1 MKTLAQFAK
10 RAALTLAIVGA
21 PVVTLTTTAH
31 AELISNVPLDKSRFD
46 FMPIGQL
53 MASAQQGDQQA
64 QFFLAKR
71 LQKGQGV
78 VQNFQ
83 QAMQW
88 YTIAARQNIAPA
100 QLNLAMMYIRG
111 EGVAPN
117 AQQARYWLEKA
128 AKLGDNR
135 ASYTLAML
143 DEKERKL
150 VDAYKWYDLASR
162 DGMLSN
168 EVRNRAQ
175 SKIGQLAL
183 NLSSQDIANARR
195 QADSWF
201 QAK

>member
-1 MKTLAQFAK
+1 MNTLAQFAK
-10 RAALTLAIVGA
+10 RAALTLTIVGA
-21 PVVTLTTTAH
+21 PALSISTTAH

-46 FMPIGQL
+46 IMPIGQL
-53 MASAQQGDQQA
+53 MAIAQQGDQQA

-83 QAMQW
+83 QAIQW

-143 DEKERKL
+143 DEKERKM

-168 EVRNRAQ
+168 EVRSRAQ

-195 QADSWF
+195 LADSWF

>member
-1 MKTLAQFAK
+1 MKLLKAV
-10 RAALTLAIVGA
+10 ALTGFLAVPGIA
-21 PVVTLTTTAH
+21 SADLT
-31 AELISNVPLDKSRFD
+31 SNVPLNTSRFD
-46 FMPIGQL
+46 TLSPSELINQAKAGN
-53 MASAQQGDQQA
+53 QQA

-71 LQKGQGV
+71 YQKGQGIA
-78 VQNFQ
+78 QNYQ
-83 QAMQW
+83 QAINW
-88 YTIAARQNIAPA
+88 YTTAAKQNIAPA

-111 EGVAPN
+111 EGVQPN

-150 VDAYKWYDLASR
+150 VDAYKWYDLAAR

-168 EVRNRAQ
+168 EVRTRAQ

-183 NLSSQDIANARR
+183 NMSSQDIANARNR
-195 QADSWF
+195 ADSWF
-201 QAK
+201 QAN